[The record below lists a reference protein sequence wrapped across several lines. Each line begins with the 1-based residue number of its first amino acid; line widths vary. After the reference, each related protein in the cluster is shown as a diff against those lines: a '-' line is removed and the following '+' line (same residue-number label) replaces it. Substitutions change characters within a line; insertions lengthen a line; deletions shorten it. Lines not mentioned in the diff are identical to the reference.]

1 MPAFCATVPVIIVS
15 ISLPYS
21 SNTCAMQCTK
31 MYDIWNI
38 WKLSTS
44 TQLWNDSFL
53 SCMQFNATA
62 TFKLGPQLMLDDLRI
77 WFIAII
83 LNMFRFIWK
92 VFEKKNV
99 NECHYIWWNVL
110 SLRINVRFILRLS
123 CCIQAI
129 IKITLRQLKNLTRC
143 QMETEWHYNWKC
155 CCSAFWWVKHINACW
170 ERLDMKLEWHIWR
183 YARTRV

>member
-1 MPAFCATVPVIIVS
+1 MRYRSSHHCFYLFTLLEQYLCHAVYQNVWYLKHLKAFYEHTTLKRLIPIMHAIQCNCDFQTWSAVDAWWSENLVYCNYFKYVS
-15 ISLPYS
+15 LYL
-21 SNTCAMQCTK
+21 K
-31 MYDIWNI
+31 
-38 WKLSTS
+38 
-44 TQLWNDSFL
+44 SF
-53 SCMQFNATA
+53 
-62 TFKLGPQLMLDDLRI
+62 
-77 WFIAII
+77 W
-83 LNMFRFIWK
+83 
-92 VFEKKNV
+92 KKNV